1 MFAKIL
7 HRQKEDR
14 VQIFGSLNFFAMREA
29 IQKRKVVPVLHGNKK
44 VNILFA
50 GSTSK
55 YYPTESEFKC
65 LDFLLQ
71 AIETGDLANV
81 TITYRPVVKDAATQ
95 DAILRRYSN
104 TNNLKVQFADP
115 RVFGL
120 CEYMDSDWESIQ
132 SSHIEQLSGYDLLVM
147 VLRSSL
153 ALDMA
158 VLNTPAISFFGDPS
172 GVLARRKH
180 T

>member
-1 MFAKIL
+1 MPQNLLPYTTDQLFNGWLYCDFDKICAQGNAEYMFAKIL

-65 LDFLLQ
+65 LDF
-71 AIETGDLANV
+71 AS
-81 TITYRPVVKDAATQ
+81 Y
-95 DAILRRYSN
+95 
-104 TNNLKVQFADP
+104 
-115 RVFGL
+115 
-120 CEYMDSDWESIQ
+120 
-132 SSHIEQLSGYDLLVM
+132 
-147 VLRSSL
+147 
-153 ALDMA
+153 
-158 VLNTPAISFFGDPS
+158 
-172 GVLARRKH
+172 
-180 T
+180 